1 MYVLKYFYNP
11 PQPLTSTSTYEHKM
25 MYHFDKRIKES
36 KYLIEKYPGK
46 IPVIV
51 EKSDRLNIPDISK
64 HKYLFNR
71 NVKFG
76 SVMVKI
82 RKILGVSS
90 STEVYFSV
98 NNNIIPKTYYIM
110 NDIYEKYKDKDKY
123 LYLTYDIR

>member
-1 MYVLKYFYNP
+1 MYVLKYFYDP
-11 PQPLTSTSTYEHKM
+11 PQPLTSTYEHKM
-25 MYHFDKRIKES
+25 MYTFDKRFKES
-36 KYLIEKYPGK
+36 SYLIKKYPDK

-71 NVKFG
+71 STKFG
-76 SVMVKI
+76 SIMVKI
-82 RKILGVSS
+82 RKVLGVSS

-98 NNNIIPKTYYIM
+98 NNNVIPKTYYIM

-123 LYLTYDIR
+123 LYLTYDIK